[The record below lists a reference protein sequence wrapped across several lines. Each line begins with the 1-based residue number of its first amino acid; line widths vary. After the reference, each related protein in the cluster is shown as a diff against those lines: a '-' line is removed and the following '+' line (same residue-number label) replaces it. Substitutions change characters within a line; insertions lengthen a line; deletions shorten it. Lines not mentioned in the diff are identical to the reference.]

1 MSEIETD
8 ISKDTTLPIT
18 RPILFAQNNN
28 VRQLKESDF
37 SLDKRE
43 LICINFDDC
52 MTVLFYSN
60 NKESQE
66 LCKIWAS
73 AASQSVGTIFCA
85 CHLDLEKKVA
95 DNFNR
100 LNEVDRAHPLYW
112 ARLQG
117 YPFIM
122 VYRQG
127 WPAAMYNG
135 SRTTQSILD
144 FALSL
149 ACNPN
154 YVEKINSFKSTTADE
169 NLDYNEPNYTT
180 TEKTVSTE
188 FTKDS
193 PIRKIESTT
202 KEEVIIKTATSKGDI
217 AMPIKK
223 KNNQIKKNET
233 II

>member
-1 MSEIETD
+1 MSEVEKDNQNET
-8 ISKDTTLPIT
+8 SAPIF
-18 RPILFAQNNN
+18 RPILFSQNNN
-28 VRQLKESDF
+28 VKQLKERDF

-43 LICINFDDC
+43 LICLNYDDC
-52 MTVLFYSN
+52 ITVLFYSN

-85 CHLDLEKKVA
+85 CNLDLEKKVT

-100 LNEVDRAHPLYW
+100 LNEVDRSHPLYW

-117 YPFIM
+117 YPFIL

-135 SRTTQSILD
+135 ERNSQAILD
-144 FALSL
+144 FALTL

-154 YVEKINSFKSTTADE
+154 YIEKINSFKSTVFDDILSSIETKTEDK
-169 NLDYNEPNYTT
+169 
-180 TEKTVSTE
+180 EKTSSKE
-188 FTKDS
+188 FTKET
-193 PIRKIESTT
+193 PVRKSIKSIE
-202 KEEVIIKTATSKGDI
+202 EEVVIETAMSTGDI
-217 AMPIKK
+217 AMPIKRDLSI
-223 KNNQIKKNET
+223 KNNEKVNQ
-233 II
+233 